1 MIPIGDSVKS
11 RSTPYVN
18 VAIIATSV
26 LVFLYQLTLSTLG
39 NAQFGFLSE
48 LDLFFRDWGA
58 VPACLTDGAGL
69 SPNTSPR
76 LIEALCPDGARLAIT
91 PFTAM
96 FLHGGWLH
104 LGGNM
109 IFLWVFGDNVEDAM
123 GHRRYAIFYLL
134 TGLLATATHIALNQS
149 DLTPVIGA
157 SGAIAGVLGAYLVLY
172 PRATVSA
179 ILPIFILFWI
189 PFRVRAVFLIGFWF
203 LLQIFSGV
211 ASITSTDGAG
221 GTAWFAHIGGFVAGL
236 LLVRLF
242 VLRRRRR
249 RRLRVIPG
257 GR

>member
-1 MIPIGDSVKS
+1 MIPIGDSIQS

-18 VAIIATSV
+18 VSIIAACV
-26 LVFLYQLTLSTLG
+26 LVFLYQLTLTSVTVPQLG
-39 NAQFGFLSE
+39 IFSE
-48 LDLFFRDWGA
+48 LDRFFRDWGA
-58 VPACLTDGAGL
+58 VPACLTDSAGL
-69 SPNTSPR
+69 SPNASPR
-76 LIEALCPDGARLAIT
+76 LIEALCPDDARLAMT
-91 PFTAM
+91 PLTAM

-123 GHRRYAIFYLL
+123 GHARYAIFYLL
-134 TGLLATATHIALNQS
+134 TGLLATAAHIALNQS

-157 SGAIAGVLGAYLVLY
+157 SGAIAGVLGAYLMLF
-172 PRATVSA
+172 PRANVTA

-189 PFRVRAVFLIGFWF
+189 PFHVPAVFLIGFWF

-211 ASITSTDGAG
+211 ASITSTDVAG
-221 GTAWFAHIGGFVAGL
+221 GTAWFAHIGGFVAGV

-242 VLRRRRR
+242 ALRRRRR

>member
-1 MIPIGDSVKS
+1 MIPIGDSIQS

-18 VAIIATSV
+18 VTIIAACV

-48 LDLFFRDWGA
+48 LDRFFRDWGA

-69 SPNTSPR
+69 SPNTPPR
-76 LIEALCPDGARLAIT
+76 LIEALCPDGARLAMT

-123 GHRRYAIFYLL
+123 GHTRYAIFYLL
-134 TGLLATATHIALNQS
+134 TGLLATVAHIALNQS

-172 PRATVSA
+172 PRANVTA
-179 ILPIFILFWI
+179 ILPILILFWI
-189 PFRVRAVFLIGFWF
+189 PFHVPAVFLIGFWF
-203 LLQIFSGV
+203 LLQVFSGV
-211 ASITSTDGAG
+211 ASITSTDVAS
-221 GTAWFAHIGGFVAGL
+221 GTAWFAHIGGFVAGV

-242 VLRRRRR
+242 VLRDRRR
-249 RRLRVIPG
+249 RRLRVIP
-257 GR
+257 RRR